1 MKGAIQKAL
10 DRLYRLPSSEVANS
24 LTAFGVCINILLL
37 AATTV
42 LAIFSYL
49 QWRETNETLQEI
61 KRQTPAVLQ
70 TGKAAEL
77 SAQTAVNEARSS
89 DASTEVALAEMRKQS
104 RAAQTL
110 AGATQQTASTAMR
123 QLDLSER
130 PSLVITG
137 TKLPAVGVNSFGNVS
152 YSVDVLVDNTGR
164 SPATNVA
171 LIPQLA
177 VSPGFTGSIPATL
190 AGVCHSQ
197 DKFGPLSGEMVPQGE
212 KAYRISRQP
221 NLARGGP
228 LSNALRAA
236 SVDPQTGNRTVQ
248 AGLVVCVLYRSPIS
262 PAVHHTALMY
272 DVGIV
277 FSPNE
282 VAEIE
287 SGAMPQSHPIVVW
300 SERITLHKQEV
311 MNGLAD

>member
-152 YSVDVLVDNTGR
+152 YSVRRSGR
-164 SPATNVA
+164 QHGA
-171 LIPQLA
+171 Q
-177 VSPGFTGSIPATL
+177 PGDKRRPDPSVGSVPRLHWFDSRDI
-190 AGVCHSQ
+190 G
-197 DKFGPLSGEMVPQGE
+197 GGLS
-212 KAYRISRQP
+212 
-221 NLARGGP
+221 
-228 LSNALRAA
+228 
-236 SVDPQTGNRTVQ
+236 
-248 AGLVVCVLYRSPIS
+248 
-262 PAVHHTALMY
+262 
-272 DVGIV
+272 
-277 FSPNE
+277 
-282 VAEIE
+282 
-287 SGAMPQSHPIVVW
+287 
-300 SERITLHKQEV
+300 
-311 MNGLAD
+311 